1 MRSVLSKAMIAT
13 LAIALAA
20 LGADAQTKDAM
31 IGTWQMNVAKSKLD
45 GPAPKSEVRTYV
57 AAGQDIKATTKGIDN
72 LGTPYLEEWIISYDG
87 KDRPIDNPD
96 ADSVSRRL
104 IDPLTAEFTLK
115 KAGKVVTVGTRT
127 ISKDGKTMTI
137 TAKGTNA
144 KGQPIHT
151 VEVFERQ

>member
-1 MRSVLSKAMIAT
+1 MRRIFSGAVIA
-13 LAIALAA
+13 IVALIVAGGD
-20 LGADAQTKDAM
+20 LEAQTKDF
-31 IGTWQMNVAKSKLD
+31 IVGTWQMVVGQSKLD

-57 AAGQDIKATTKGIDN
+57 AAGQAIKATTKGIDSA
-72 LGTPYLEEWIISYDG
+72 GKPYLEEWIISYDG
-87 KDRPIDNPD
+87 KDRPVDSED

-104 IDPLTAEFTLK
+104 LDPYTAEFTLK
-115 KAGKVVTVGTRT
+115 RAGKVVTVGRRA
-127 ISKDGKTMTI
+127 ISKDLKTMTI